1 MGRVKELL
9 LEKEY
14 KQMELDNIQ
23 YFLIHKISSEFVGEP
38 QEQDNYYIITYDIIE
53 LNSLEQYQIKEKVLK
68 SNTNELLDGTIAK
81 IILENEPS
89 IREHNNYRLSYAS
102 LIRGI
107 DYNTDALL
115 EYCTEP
121 LQLFFNGIAKNKPI
135 TSWNDIIYLP
145 SREREQ
151 ARILLNINYN
161 LETLASAISD
171 NDSTINESLKGIN
184 SQLDLL
190 NYVLQTR

>member
-1 MGRVKELL
+1 MGRIKELL
-9 LEKEY
+9 LEREY
-14 KQMELDNIQ
+14 KEMELDNIQ

-38 QEQDNYYIITYDIIE
+38 QERDNHYIITYDIIE

-68 SNTNELLDGTIAK
+68 SNINELLNGTIAK

-107 DYNTDALL
+107 DYNTDSLL

-161 LETLASAISD
+161 LETLASAIS
-171 NDSTINESLKGIN
+171 NNNSTINESLKGIN

>member
-38 QEQDNYYIITYDIIE
+38 QEQDNYYIIKYDIIE

-68 SNTNELLDGTIAK
+68 TNINELLNGTIAK

-107 DYNTDALL
+107 DYNTDTLL
-115 EYCTEP
+115 DYCTEP

>member
-1 MGRVKELL
+1 MGRIKELL
-9 LEKEY
+9 LEREY
-14 KQMELDNIQ
+14 KEMELNNIQ

-38 QEQDNYYIITYDIIE
+38 QERDNHYIITYDIIE

-68 SNTNELLDGTIAK
+68 SNINELLNGTIAK

-107 DYNTDALL
+107 DYNTDSLL